1 MAGEVT
7 LTTVN
12 NIMKEVYQG
21 RIQDQLQNEIVG
33 IKRIEKTSNGVT
45 SEVGGKYVTFPVR
58 VKRNPSIG
66 YRNEMEQ
73 LQTPGYQGY
82 ASVRVGL
89 KYGYGRVRISG
100 QTMELA
106 KTNYQAFANAMDYE
120 VNGLKSDIAKDVNRI
135 FYGDGTGTI
144 ATSTA
149 LGSATT
155 TFQTAANTGA
165 QYVDTSL
172 VVDIVTPATGAV
184 KATAVT
190 ISAVN
195 KSTGVVTL
203 GSAQTWASGDV
214 LVRTGN
220 GRLSSVN
227 REPNGLASI
236 IAATGALFN
245 IDPATEATWAAVV
258 NANGG
263 TPRALSEGLMI
274 KLTDDVRVNGG
285 NTSLILTSLGVRR
298 AYFNLLT
305 QQRRY
310 TDTKEFAGGIRGLAF
325 NNGREIPV
333 VEDVDAPAN
342 KAWFVDES
350 TLTIYRSTDWSW
362 LDTDGNVWKWLTDYD
377 AFQAV
382 LHSYWELG
390 VNRRNGNGLL
400 ADITEG

>member
-73 LQTPGYQGY
+73 LQNPGYQGY

-135 FYGDGTGTI
+135 FYGDGTGTL
-144 ATSTA
+144 AVSTA
-149 LGSATT
+149 LGSATAS
-155 TFQTAANTGA
+155 FQTAALVGA
-165 QYVDTSL
+165 QYVDTSMI
-172 VVDIVTPATGAV
+172 VDIVTPATGAV
-184 KATAVT
+184 KATGLT
-190 ISAVN
+190 ISAIN
-195 KSTGVVTL
+195 KATGLITL
-203 GSAQTWASGDV
+203 GSTATWASGDV

-220 GRLSSVN
+220 GRASSVN
-227 REPNGLASI
+227 REPNGLGSI
-236 IAATGALFN
+236 VAATGALFN
-245 IDPATEATWAAVV
+245 IDPSTEATWAAVV

-263 TPRALSEGLMI
+263 TNRALSEGLMI
-274 KLTDDVRVNGG
+274 KMTDDVRVNGG
-285 NTSLILTSLGVRR
+285 NSSLVLTSLGVRR
-298 AYFNLLT
+298 AYFNLLV

-333 VEDVDAPAN
+333 VEDVDAPAS
-342 KAWFVDES
+342 KMWFLDES
-350 TLTIYRSTDWSW
+350 TLTIYRSSDWSW
-362 LDTDGNVWKWLTDYD
+362 LDTDGNVWKWLADYD

>member
-73 LQTPGYQGY
+73 LQNPGYQGY

-135 FYGDGTGTI
+135 FYGDGTGTL
-144 ATSTA
+144 AVSTA
-149 LGSATT
+149 LGSASAS
-155 TFQTAANTGA
+155 FQTAALTGA
-165 QYVDTSL
+165 QYVDTSMI
-172 VVDIVTPATGAV
+172 VDIVTPATGAV
-184 KATAVT
+184 KATALT

-195 KSTGVVTL
+195 KATGLITL
-203 GSAQTWASGDV
+203 GSTATWALGDV

-227 REPNGLASI
+227 REPNGLGSIVAAS
-236 IAATGALFN
+236 GSLFN
-245 IDPATEATWAAVV
+245 IDPSTEPTWAAVV

-263 TPRALSEGLMI
+263 TNRALSEGLMI
-274 KLTDDVRVNGG
+274 KMTDDARVNGG
-285 NTSLILTSLGVRR
+285 NSSLVLTSLGVRR
-298 AYFNLLT
+298 AYFNLLV

-310 TDTKEFAGGIRGLAF
+310 TDTKEFAGGILGLAF

-333 VEDVDAPAN
+333 VEDVDAPAS
-342 KAWFVDES
+342 KMWFLDES
-350 TLTIYRSTDWSW
+350 SLTIYRSSDWSW

-390 VNRRNGNGLL
+390 VNRRNANGLL
-400 ADITEG
+400 SDITEG

>member
-58 VKRNPSIG
+58 VKRNPAIG

-73 LQTPGYQGY
+73 LQNPGYQGY

-120 VNGLKSDIAKDVNRI
+120 VNGLKNDIAKDVNRI
-135 FYGDGTGTI
+135 FYGDGTGTL
-144 ATSTA
+144 AVSTA
-149 LGSATT
+149 LGSASAS
-155 TFQTAANTGA
+155 FQTAALTGA
-165 QYVDTSL
+165 QYVDTSMI
-172 VVDIVTPATGAV
+172 VDIVTPATGAV
-184 KATAVT
+184 KATALT

-195 KSTGVVTL
+195 KATGLITL
-203 GSAQTWASGDV
+203 GSTTTWASGDV

-227 REPNGLASI
+227 REPNGLGSI
-236 IAATGALFN
+236 VAATGALFN
-245 IDPATEATWAAVV
+245 IDPATEASWAAVV

-263 TPRALSEGLMI
+263 TNRALSEGLMI
-274 KLTDDVRVNGG
+274 KMTDDVRV
-285 NTSLILTSLGVRR
+285 
-298 AYFNLLT
+298 
-305 QQRRY
+305 
-310 TDTKEFAGGIRGLAF
+310 
-325 NNGREIPV
+325 
-333 VEDVDAPAN
+333 
-342 KAWFVDES
+342 
-350 TLTIYRSTDWSW
+350 
-362 LDTDGNVWKWLTDYD
+362 
-377 AFQAV
+377 
-382 LHSYWELG
+382 
-390 VNRRNGNGLL
+390 
-400 ADITEG
+400 

>member
-1 MAGEVT
+1 
-7 LTTVN
+7 
-12 NIMKEVYQG
+12 
-21 RIQDQLQNEIVG
+21 
-33 IKRIEKTSNGVT
+33 
-45 SEVGGKYVTFPVR
+45 
-58 VKRNPSIG
+58 
-66 YRNEMEQ
+66 
-73 LQTPGYQGY
+73 
-82 ASVRVGL
+82 
-89 KYGYGRVRISG
+89 
-100 QTMELA
+100 
-106 KTNYQAFANAMDYE
+106 MDYE

-172 VVDIVTPATGAV
+172 VVDIVTPATGAI

-227 REPNGLASI
+227 REPNGLGSI
-236 IAATGALFN
+236 VAATGALFN
-245 IDPATEATWAAVV
+245 IDPATEASWAAIV
-258 NANGG
+258 NSNSG
-263 TPRALSEGLMI
+263 TNRALSEGLMI

-362 LDTDGNVWKWLTDYD
+362 LDTDGNVWKWLADYD

>member
-58 VKRNPSIG
+58 VKRNPAIG

-73 LQTPGYQGY
+73 LQNPGYQGY

-120 VNGLKSDIAKDVNRI
+120 VNGLKNDIAKDVNRI
-135 FYGDGTGTI
+135 FYGDGTGTL
-144 ATSTA
+144 AVSTA
-149 LGSATT
+149 LGSASAS
-155 TFQTAANTGA
+155 FQTAALTGA

-172 VVDIVTPATGAV
+172 IVDIVTPSTGAV
-184 KATAVT
+184 KATGVT

-195 KSTGVVTL
+195 KATGVVTL

-227 REPNGLASI
+227 REPNGLGSI
-236 IAATGALFN
+236 VAATGALFN
-245 IDPATEATWAAVV
+245 IDPASEASWAAVV

-263 TPRALSEGLMI
+263 TNRALSEGLMI
-274 KLTDDVRVNGG
+274 KMTDDVRVNGG
-285 NTSLILTSLGVRR
+285 NTSLVLTSLGVRR
-298 AYFNLLT
+298 AYFNLLV

-333 VEDVDAPAN
+333 VEDVDAPAS
-342 KAWFVDES
+342 KAWFLDES

-362 LDTDGNVWKWLTDYD
+362 LDTDGNVWKWLADYD